1 MCSRFLSA
9 LAAFLTIAA
18 AHAEERVLRVCA
30 DPDNLPYSNERGE
43 GFENRIA
50 QMLAGELHAR
60 LQYEWAPTL
69 RGFVR
74 KTIGQGLC
82 DVFIGVPA
90 QFERVTTTR
99 PYYRSSYV
107 FVSRA
112 STPIASFDDPALSRA
127 RVGVQLVGNDLA
139 ATPAAF
145 ALAARGVTDR
155 VQGFPMMGDGPA
167 AQRIVH
173 ALAEGRLDTALVWGP
188 QAGYFAAHAGQPLRV
203 SIAVPP
209 PEAAGMPFEFA
220 IAMGVKRGNRA
231 LRDKLDAAIEK
242 RRAEIDTILASYN
255 VPRTDKP

>member
-9 LAAFLTIAA
+9 LVACFAIA
-18 AHAEERVLRVCA
+18 AHAQERVLRVCA
-30 DPDNLPYSNERGE
+30 DPDNLPYSNARGE

-50 QMLAGELHAR
+50 EVIASELRAR
-60 LQYEWAPTL
+60 LQFEWAPTL

-74 KTIGQGLC
+74 KTIGEDRC

-90 QFERVTTTR
+90 GLERVTTTR

-107 FVSRA
+107 FVSRTA
-112 STPIASFDDPALSRA
+112 TPIASFDDPALARV

-145 ALAARGVTDR
+145 ALAARGVTER
-155 VQGFPMMGDGPA
+155 VEGFPMMGETPS

-173 ALAEGRLDTALVWGP
+173 ALDEGRLDTALVWGP
-188 QAGYFAAHAGQPLRV
+188 QAGYFAARADNPLRLTR
-203 SIAVPP
+203 AVPP

-220 IAMGVKRGNRA
+220 IAMGVKRGNQA
-231 LRDKLDAAIEK
+231 LRDELDAAIEK
-242 RRAEIDTILASYN
+242 RRGDIDTILAAYH
-255 VPRTDKP
+255 VPRTDRP